1 MVFQTSDDEAKRGR
15 PWAVRLVS
23 AGMRITTMMRAMIL
37 KVLPYEL
44 KVAIQRVGML
54 EMQPWMSMMRVVRSQ
69 I

>member
-1 MVFQTSDDEAKRGR
+1 
-15 PWAVRLVS
+15 
-23 AGMRITTMMRAMIL
+23 MMRAMIL
-37 KVLPYEL
+37 KLLPYEL